1 MKALRGAVV
10 RGAGLGRQLGFPT
23 ANVAAPSADI
33 PPLGVYRV
41 EAAWDGKTRPA
52 VCSVGVRPTLGPS
65 GPVWV
70 EVHILDFDGDLYGKT
85 LEVRFLEKI
94 RDEARFSSL
103 DELVAQIRRDVQAV
117 RGLLP
122 KPR

>member
-1 MKALRGAVV
+1 MRLRGEVV
-10 RGAGLGRQLGFPT
+10 RGAGLGRKLGFPT
-23 ANVAAPSADI
+23 ANVAAAPADI
-33 PPLGVYRV
+33 PPLGVYRA
-41 EAAWDGKTRPA
+41 EASWDGQSRPA

-70 EVHILDFDGDLYGKT
+70 EVHILDFEGDLYGKT
-85 LEVRFLEKI
+85 LDVSFLEKI
-94 RDEARFSSL
+94 RDEARFDSL
-103 DELVAQIRRDVQAV
+103 DKLVEQIRRDVAAV

>member
-1 MKALRGAVV
+1 MRLRGEVV
-10 RGAGLGRQLGFPT
+10 RGAGLGRKLGFPT

-41 EAAWDGKTRPA
+41 EASWGGQSRPA

-85 LEVRFLEKI
+85 LDVRFREKI
-94 RDEARFSSL
+94 RDESRFDSL
-103 DELVAQIRRDVQAV
+103 DKLVEQIRRDVAAV